1 MAALMSKTNLKLPH
15 IGHIPSFTYNLRPVS
30 EGTAHSPPKW
40 LHIHADASLNNVMW
54 RGFSNAG
61 LKMFHLAQL
70 SFPQKYLGMSKNC

>member
-40 LHIHADASLNNVMW
+40 LHIHADASLNNVM
-54 RGFSNAG
+54 
-61 LKMFHLAQL
+61 
-70 SFPQKYLGMSKNC
+70 